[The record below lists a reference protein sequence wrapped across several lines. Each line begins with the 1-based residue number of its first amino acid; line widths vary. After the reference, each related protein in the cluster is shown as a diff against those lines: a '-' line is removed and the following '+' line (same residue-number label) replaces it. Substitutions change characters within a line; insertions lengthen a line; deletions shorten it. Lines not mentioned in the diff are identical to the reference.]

1 MPGHTAR
8 LPWESKQKGSK
19 TCSGYDM
26 SIPKSTQAFLKS
38 LFYST
43 MTKTYQDSIP
53 SHPSIL
59 VNFLVPK
66 SIAGETLSPPAGG
79 CHGVDE
85 GQKNQTAGDVT

>member
-1 MPGHTAR
+1 MKQGFPGNQNKKEAKLVAVR
-8 LPWESKQKGSK
+8 
-19 TCSGYDM
+19 

-53 SHPSIL
+53 SHASIL

-85 GQKNQTAGDVT
+85 GQKKQTAGDVT